1 MPLIAPPDPKCYEPQ
16 IVHQMLVQ
24 KPIAA
29 YKQLLARKVDVRG
42 PEPSSANLSLSVP
55 FKSVHL
61 TKLDSRLY
69 SYLPFESM
77 QLPRPG
83 WWTERPTL
91 PGYRDRYDLKL
102 SLAGD
107 KSTKLNF
114 DSEGVP
120 YVDKFPIYDIL
131 NKAPHVLTSAE
142 SKSIEVFKDRKSY
155 TSLLQG
161 KQVLCSEW
169 LDKGVMFYRLEFNH
183 NPDGS
188 TPFIPAFITFEAK
201 PAQYKRYI
209 NQIKACLQ
217 TIKWNDKVTIVQ

>member
-1 MPLIAPPDPKCYEPQ
+1 MPLIEPPDPKWYEPK
-16 IVHQMLVQ
+16 IVHQMLIQ
-24 KPIAA
+24 RQCPA
-29 YKQLLARKVDVRG
+29 YKQILARKPEVIG
-42 PEPSSANLSLSVP
+42 PGPSNANSSLSVR

-61 TKLDSRLY
+61 TKLGSQHY
-69 SYLPFESM
+69 GYLPFTFM
-77 QLPRPG
+77 QLPRPS
-83 WWTERPTL
+83 WWTQRPTL

-107 KSTKLNF
+107 KSTKLTF

-120 YVDKFPIYDIL
+120 YVDNFPIYDIL

-142 SKSIEVFKDRKSY
+142 SKSIEVSNDTKSY
-155 TSLLQG
+155 TALVQG
-161 KQVLCSEW
+161 KQVLCSGW

-183 NPDGS
+183 NPDSS

-217 TIKWNDKVTIVQ
+217 TIKWNDKVTIVP